1 MEVVK
6 RYAEEFNRV
15 NKKRKRYQYQQDKSL
30 GTGEYGFII
39 YILEGLVLE
48 LYVLLSIVRLERK

>member
-39 YILEGLVLE
+39 YI
-48 LYVLLSIVRLERK
+48 

>member
-15 NKKRKRYQYQQDKSL
+15 NKKRKRYVYQQEKKSL

-39 YILEGLVLE
+39 YIECLILE
-48 LYVLLSIVRLERK
+48 LYV

>member
-6 RYAEEFNRV
+6 RYEEEFNRV
-15 NKKRKRYQYQQDKSL
+15 NKKRKRYQYHQDKSL